1 MEETLKFASI
11 FRKRPEKWGL
21 RGDPFLW
28 ELMEWK
34 LKEVPLPNSVGEV
47 KERIT
52 NEFAQITNVT
62 YAGRIVNWELFEAQ
76 KWHYLVGP
84 EGIVQERYL
93 TFLPS
98 RGMSGGTIHVG
109 TWRNKLLPLLLEN
122 AKTLLE

>member
-11 FRKRPEKWGL
+11 FKNRPEHWGL

-28 ELMEWK
+28 DLIKWK
-34 LKEVPLPNSVGEV
+34 WKCVPFPDDLIEV
-47 KERIT
+47 KMRLET
-52 NEFAQITNVT
+52 EFEQITNVSFD
-62 YAGRIVNWELFEAQ
+62 GRIVNWELFEAQ
-76 KWHYLVGP
+76 KRHYLVGS
-84 EGIVQERYL
+84 EGLVQERYL

-98 RGMSGGTIHVG
+98 GGMSGGTIHVG